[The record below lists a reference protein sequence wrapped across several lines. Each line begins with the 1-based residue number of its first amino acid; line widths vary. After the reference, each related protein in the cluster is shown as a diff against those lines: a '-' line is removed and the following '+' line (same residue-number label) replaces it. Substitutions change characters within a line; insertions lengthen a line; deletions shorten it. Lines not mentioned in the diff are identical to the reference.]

1 MKNSQKLASLEARK
15 KREMSQHDMRFMKI
29 LDKGTKLKV
38 GDYQITLPFKQE
50 DVKLPCNKYQAAQ

>member
-1 MKNSQKLASLEARK
+1 MKNFQKLASLEARK

-29 LDKGTKLKV
+29 LDKGTKLKA

-50 DVKLPCNKYQAAQ
+50 DVKLPCIKYQAAQ

>member
-1 MKNSQKLASLEARK
+1 
-15 KREMSQHDMRFMKI
+15 MRFMKI

-50 DVKLPCNKYQAAQ
+50 DAKLPCNKYQAAQ